1 MKRYKC
7 VCNAFDFPMDAGRN
21 SVESGN
27 VDSPAWDS
35 LVWSG
40 LVCYRLRWLA
50 VWPCLAP
57 KRKERLFLKVASRG
71 GGDVDGRGRSE

>member
-7 VCNAFDFPMDAGRN
+7 VCNAFDFPMDAARN

-40 LVCYRLRWLA
+40 LLSPAMACCVALSCTEK
-50 VWPCLAP
+50 
-57 KRKERLFLKVASRG
+57 KRATLSQSGQSWWWRCGWARE
-71 GGDVDGRGRSE
+71 E